1 MAEQIFMTGGTGL
14 VGTNLIPR
22 LLRTFPGST
31 VTLLVRGDNDADV
44 ASRIDV
50 ISLNVERGEEGIP
63 GARDRIRGLR
73 GDVLLDQCGLSGSE
87 LDTAFQSAEN
97 MIGEE
102 GQAFY
107 YATSGLET
115 ARAHTAA
122 RLTPSSWDSSVPD
135 TAPSPAA
142 GPRCASCP

>member
-1 MAEQIFMTGGTGL
+1 MTGGTGL

-22 LLRTFPGST
+22 LLRAFPGST

-73 GDVLLDQCGLSGSE
+73 GDVLLDRCGLSVSRE
-87 LDTAFQSAEN
+87 WL
-97 MIGEE
+97 
-102 GQAFY
+102 
-107 YATSGLET
+107 
-115 ARAHTAA
+115 
-122 RLTPSSWDSSVPD
+122 
-135 TAPSPAA
+135 
-142 GPRCASCP
+142 